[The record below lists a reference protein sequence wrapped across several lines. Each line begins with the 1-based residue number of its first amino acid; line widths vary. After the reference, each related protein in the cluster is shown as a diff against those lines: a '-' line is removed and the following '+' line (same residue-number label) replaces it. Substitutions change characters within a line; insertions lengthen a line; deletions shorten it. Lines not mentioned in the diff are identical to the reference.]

1 MTSMPFWPP
10 AQRPTVMGTRHA
22 VAAGHY
28 LAAHAGFTILEA
40 GGNAIDAGV
49 AAGLVINV
57 VEIELTG
64 IQGIVPIII
73 YLANGDE
80 VVTVAGVGTW
90 PKAATC
96 EFFQRHHGGKLAA
109 GSILEAIVP
118 AAPDAW
124 ITALEKW
131 GTMSFGEVAEAAIR
145 FARDGFAMYPTMRRL
160 ISERAENALR
170 WPESAAIF
178 MPGGRVPE
186 VGELFV
192 QSDLAGSLQYMA
204 DEEAAAAKRGREAGL
219 RAARDAFYRGDIGR
233 AMVRFHE
240 ENEGLITA
248 EDMESFKVRVEPPV
262 ASRFRDID
270 VFACGPWC
278 QGPALL
284 QALNLLESFDLGGF
298 GHNSPAYVH
307 VVAEAINLALADR
320 ESYYGDPQFVQV
332 PLDELLSKS
341 YAETRRALIR
351 PDIAWPE
358 MPPPGELPGAEGRS
372 ASGQSSASRA
382 PGTNPV
388 GSSSGLNTSYVAV
401 VDRHGNAF
409 SATPTDGLMGCP
421 VVPGTGIGTSMSG
434 RPFWADADHPASVA
448 PGKRPRTQCSPA
460 IAMRKGKQLMPF
472 GTPGADVI
480 MQAMLQVFLN
490 VFVFGMDAQ
499 AAVEAPRVASYNF
512 PETFFPH
519 EYQPGL
525 LKLERPIADDVGAAL
540 SAMGHRIEWWPNRF
554 WQVGNV
560 SLVLSDRETGV
571 LYAASDHRRGGY
583 AVGW

>member
-1 MTSMPFWPP
+1 MTSMTFWPP

-219 RAARDAFYRGDIGR
+219 RAARDAFYRGDI
-233 AMVRFHE
+233 AAKFVDFHK
-240 ENEGLITA
+240 ENGGLMTA
-248 EDMESFKVRVEPPV
+248 EDMAEFRVGIEPP
-262 ASRFRDID
+262 AHTRFGDID
-270 VFACGPWC
+270 LYGCGPWS
-278 QGPALL
+278 QGPIML
-284 QALNLLESFDLGGF
+284 QALNMLDGIDLTGL
-298 GHNSPAYVH
+298 GHNSPSYIH
-307 VVAEAINLALADR
+307 WLA
-320 ESYYGDPQFVQV
+320 V
-332 PLDELLSKS
+332 
-341 YAETRRALIR
+341 
-351 PDIAWPE
+351 
-358 MPPPGELPGAEGRS
+358 
-372 ASGQSSASRA
+372 
-382 PGTNPV
+382 
-388 GSSSGLNTSYVAV
+388 
-401 VDRHGNAF
+401 
-409 SATPTDGLMGCP
+409 
-421 VVPGTGIGTSMSG
+421 
-434 RPFWADADHPASVA
+434 
-448 PGKRPRTQCSPA
+448 
-460 IAMRKGKQLMPF
+460 
-472 GTPGADVI
+472 
-480 MQAMLQVFLN
+480 
-490 VFVFGMDAQ
+490 
-499 AAVEAPRVASYNF
+499 
-512 PETFFPH
+512 
-519 EYQPGL
+519 
-525 LKLERPIADDVGAAL
+525 
-540 SAMGHRIEWWPNRF
+540 
-554 WQVGNV
+554 
-560 SLVLSDRETGV
+560 
-571 LYAASDHRRGGY
+571 
-583 AVGW
+583 